1 LIIKSKQ
8 IFIAWFKETTV
19 WWFTTLFGKI
29 GILFSIAAFV
39 LLVSAYYVFS
49 LSFTESDNILDAHDA
64 YYHYKLVSSWGNPPD
79 KIKLAEELSNLKLNG
94 AIFKTDQ
101 DTLCEN
107 DTLAFWTNFNGS
119 VDLCD
124 YISYSDSEDLGT
136 RHNIVFPSYVSF
148 GDFYY
153 LNEVHQAALVEYK
166 GFQYLLTI
174 GSLEPN
180 FGFSIIPLIILFAL
194 TLLILYL
201 LVRRFLKPISII
213 EKRMKA
219 LEKGDLDSK
228 IETTGKD
235 ELAILSNNLNRI
247 IQEMKTLLNQKERLL
262 SDVSHELRTPLAK
275 IRLLLTMINP
285 EHVLSKS
292 GLKAKLKQLGINA
305 QIESGIVEVSA
316 KIAKIDKHIKTID
329 SLITNILLSDKM
341 ASPYSNLNLKNISL
355 KSLIDEAVDMT
366 FVKNVQTD
374 FELDKNTIVSIDN
387 IKMAIAIKNLLEN
400 AYKYSGDTENILI
413 KVFKKDGLIHTA
425 VIDRG
430 PGIKEDEAE
439 KLKKAF
445 VRGSGRPNSS
455 RGFGLGLSICNKVIL
470 AHGGTLLIKNNQDVG
485 STFTLAFPLNKK

>member
-1 LIIKSKQ
+1 MIKISKQ
-8 IFIAWFKETTV
+8 ILIDWFKETTK

-64 YYHYKLVSSWGNPPD
+64 YYHYKLISSWGTPPD
-79 KIKLAEELSNLKLNG
+79 KIKLANELANLKLNG
-94 AIFKTDQ
+94 AIFKSDQ

-107 DTLAFWTNFNGS
+107 DTLAFWTNFNKN
-119 VDLCD
+119 VNLCD
-124 YISYSDSEDLGT
+124 YISYSDSKDLGT

-153 LNEVHQAALVEYK
+153 LNEVHQAALVEHN

-174 GSLEPN
+174 GNLEPN
-180 FGFSIIPLIILFAL
+180 FGFSIIPLIILFVL
-194 TLLILYL
+194 TLFILYL
-201 LVRRFLKPISII
+201 LVRRFLRPISTI
-213 EKRMKA
+213 EKRMRA
-219 LEKGDLDSK
+219 LERGDLDSK

-275 IRLLLTMINP
+275 IRLLLTMIDP
-285 EHVLSKS
+285 EQVLSKS
-292 GLKAKLKQLGINA
+292 GLEEKFNQLGINDE
-305 QIESGIVEVSA
+305 IKSGVVAVST

-341 ASPYSNLNLKNISL
+341 SSPYSNLNLKNISL

-366 FVKNVQTD
+366 FVKNVQID

-387 IKMAIAIKNLLEN
+387 IKMAIAVKNLLEN
-400 AYKYSGDTENILI
+400 AYKYSGDTEKILI
-413 KVFKKDGLIHTA
+413 KVFKKEKQIHIS

-430 PGIKEDEAE
+430 PGINEKEAE

-445 VRGSGRPNSS
+445 VRGSERPNSS
-455 RGFGLGLSICNKVIL
+455 TGFGLGLSICNKVIL
-470 AHGGTLLIKNNQDVG
+470 AHNGSLLIKNNQHIG
-485 STFTLAFPLNKK
+485 SIFTLVFPINKK